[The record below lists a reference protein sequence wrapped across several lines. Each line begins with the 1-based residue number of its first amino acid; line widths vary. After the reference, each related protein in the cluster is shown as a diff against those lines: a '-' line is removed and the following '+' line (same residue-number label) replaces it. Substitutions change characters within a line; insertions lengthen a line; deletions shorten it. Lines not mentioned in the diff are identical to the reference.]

1 MISCRINGIIAMGL
15 SMMAEHDQMR
25 ADWRDRIIT
34 EWQKS
39 ANYPRKKKKRVR
51 KGLIVEYAIASYN
64 PFKPFE

>member
-15 SMMAEHDQMR
+15 AMMTEMEQHGEA
-25 ADWRDRIIT
+25 WKDRIIT